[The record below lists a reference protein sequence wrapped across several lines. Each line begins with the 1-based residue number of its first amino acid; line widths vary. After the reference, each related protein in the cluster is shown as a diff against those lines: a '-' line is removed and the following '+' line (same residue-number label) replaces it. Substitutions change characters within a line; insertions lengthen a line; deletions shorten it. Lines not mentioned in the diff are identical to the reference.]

1 MPRPDSLSESQ
12 RDGPRPSLSVPVG
25 SMPSHGELCD
35 DSESDSDGTL
45 ARPVTGR
52 AGQQAPEPAACS
64 DPFPTVIPWPSTGP
78 SPRQL
83 RAAVTAARVRRAHA
97 ARVARDEV
105 VTVAASWAG
114 DPGSRRPG
122 HRPKR
127 CGRQSQGW
135 RWSTPK
141 RSMGHYLL
149 GSTCGASGHA
159 VAGPAG
165 APVAMTAVWRA
176 RRFCGRQEGRGFA
189 HASGE
194 RVMLVDSTQ

>member
-1 MPRPDSLSESQ
+1 MSRPSQSATVLSMPRPDSLSESQ

-35 DSESDSDGTL
+35 DSESDSDGTR

-52 AGQQAPEPAACS
+52 AGQQAPGPAACS
-64 DPFPTVIPWPSTGP
+64 DPFPTVIPWPSTGT

-105 VTVAASWAG
+105 VTEACAVTVAASWAG

-127 CGRQSQGW
+127 CGRRSQAVDAKTQHGPLPFGFNCARFEVLW
-135 RWSTPK
+135 V
-141 RSMGHYLL
+141 LL
-149 GSTCGASGHA
+149 
-159 VAGPAG
+159 
-165 APVAMTAVWRA
+165 R
-176 RRFCGRQEGRGFA
+176 
-189 HASGE
+189 
-194 RVMLVDSTQ
+194 